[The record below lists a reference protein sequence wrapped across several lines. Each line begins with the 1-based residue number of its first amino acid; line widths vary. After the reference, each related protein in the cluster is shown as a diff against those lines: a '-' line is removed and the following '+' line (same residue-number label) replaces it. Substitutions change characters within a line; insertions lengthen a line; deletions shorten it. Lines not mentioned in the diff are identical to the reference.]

1 MKYFPVASES
11 EAQSISALIYDLTR
25 PAGSDSSDATKYAL
39 GWQFDKDGKCYLC
52 VDESFTLPVHKDRD
66 SAIATA
72 LRGLHAAG
80 KMSKASA
87 DNIINL
93 AKNNVGKTLTVG
105 QVCPAEWLAVAVDK
119 IELPETESLPE

>member
-1 MKYFPVASES
+1 MKYFPVTTEA

-25 PAGSDSSDATKYAL
+25 PAGSDSSDTTKYAL

-52 VDESFTLPVHKDRD
+52 VDTAFTLPVHKDRD
-66 SAIATA
+66 GAIVTA
-72 LRGLHAAG
+72 LRGLQAAG
-80 KMSKASA
+80 KMTKASA

-105 QVCPAEWLAVAVDK
+105 QVCPAEWLALAVDV
-119 IELPETESLPE
+119 IQLPETDLVAE